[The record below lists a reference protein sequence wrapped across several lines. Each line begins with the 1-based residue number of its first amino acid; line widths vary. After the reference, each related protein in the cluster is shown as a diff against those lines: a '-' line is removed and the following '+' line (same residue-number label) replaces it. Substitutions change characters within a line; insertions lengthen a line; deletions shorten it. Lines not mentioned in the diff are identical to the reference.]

1 MKRTAIALTW
11 AAVFLSA
18 CGGTP
23 PFGGTTTDTGGDP
36 GNGVAPIP
44 EVLAGNLES
53 FTYDPRNQTL
63 TVVGTPADDGPL
75 TGVYRR
81 RAALDQAGY
90 QAYTAQDGSL
100 DRHNTAFV
108 REIDGVQAAVI
119 VSGVQFQQVFG
130 GLAYSNEA
138 TAYSPPVEPG
148 SETDG
153 GLVSYAG
160 TYVGL
165 LNGPGSNEDLL
176 PTAPGTNPAVLSAQ
190 AAETRGDVLIT
201 ADFSDAQVAGIIYN
215 RIAVDHDNS
224 GPGIF
229 PNAANP
235 LQLEDIALDNTG
247 IAEDG
252 TFQGIA
258 TQNDI
263 PVGDYGGIF
272 GGDGATAVAGGI
284 RVDDHIDTFSNE
296 IEWGIFVL
304 AACGQPQADPLCN
317 QPHP

>member
-1 MKRTAIALTW
+1 M
-11 AAVFLSA
+11 
-18 CGGTP
+18 
-23 PFGGTTTDTGGDP
+23 
-36 GNGVAPIP
+36 
-44 EVLAGNLES
+44 
-53 FTYDPRNQTL
+53 
-63 TVVGTPADDGPL
+63 
-75 TGVYRR
+75 
-81 RAALDQAGY
+81 
-90 QAYTAQDGSL
+90 
-100 DRHNTAFV
+100 
-108 REIDGVQAAVI
+108 
-119 VSGVQFQQVFG
+119 
-130 GLAYSNEA
+130 
-138 TAYSPPVEPG
+138 
-148 SETDG
+148 
-153 GLVSYAG
+153 
-160 TYVGL
+160 GL
-165 LNGPGSNEDLL
+165 LNGPVSNEDLL

-235 LQLEDIALDNTG
+235 
-247 IAEDG
+247 
-252 TFQGIA
+252 FQGIA